1 MKVDELVKGF
11 VRDKRLKPNKKTK
24 YNLADPVQRKRWWI
38 KKVCYLARVWFDRE
52 IEYRLRVGLIDGDPS
67 AKRLAD
73 ALWKKKT
80 DIENIVE
87 RKVNE
92 YTESKESYRQ
102 KLRNRRE

>member
-1 MKVDELVKGF
+1 MKVNDAIKSF
-11 VRDKRLKPNKKTK
+11 ARNKKLRKKPTK

-38 KKVCYLARVWFDRE
+38 KRVTYLARVWFDRDV
-52 IEYRLRVGLIDGDPS
+52 EYRLREGLINGDPS

-73 ALWKKKT
+73 ALWKKKS
-80 DIENIVE
+80 DIEAIVE

-92 YTESKESYRQ
+92 YTKSKESYRQ

>member
-1 MKVDELVKGF
+1 MKVNDAIKSF
-11 VRDKRLKPNKKTK
+11 ARNKKLRKKPTK

-38 KKVCYLARVWFDRE
+38 KRVTYLARVWFDRDV
-52 IEYRLRVGLIDGDPS
+52 EYRLREGLINGDPS

-73 ALWKKKT
+73 ALWKKKS
-80 DIENIVE
+80 DIEAIVE

-92 YTESKESYRQ
+92 YTQSKESYRQ

>member
-1 MKVDELVKGF
+1 MKVNDLVKGF
-11 VRDKRLKPNKKTK
+11 VRDKRLKPNRKQK

-52 IEYRLRVGLIDGDPS
+52 IEYKLRVGLIDGDPS

-92 YTESKESYRQ
+92 YKQSKESYRQ
-102 KLRNRRE
+102 KLRDRRK

>member
-11 VRDKRLKPNKKTK
+11 VRDKRLKPNKKIK

-52 IEYRLRVGLIDGDPS
+52 IEYKLRVGLIDGDPS

-73 ALWKKKT
+73 ALWKKK
-80 DIENIVE
+80 N
-87 RKVNE
+87 
-92 YTESKESYRQ
+92 
-102 KLRNRRE
+102 

>member
-1 MKVDELVKGF
+1 MKVNDLVKGF
-11 VRDKRLKPNKKTK
+11 VRDKRLKPNRKQK

-52 IEYRLRVGLIDGDPS
+52 IEYKLRVGLIDGDPS

-92 YTESKESYRQ
+92 YTESKERYRQ

>member
-1 MKVDELVKGF
+1 MKANEVLKSF
-11 VRDKRLKPNKKTK
+11 TRDKKLKKKSTK

-38 KKVCYLARVWFDRE
+38 KKVTYYARVWFDRD
-52 IEYRLRVGLIDGDPS
+52 IEYRLREGLLRGDPS

-73 ALWKKKT
+73 ALWKRKK
-80 DIENIVE
+80 DIEDIVE

-102 KLRNRRE
+102 KNRNRWE

>member
-1 MKVDELVKGF
+1 MKIDNIVKDF
-11 VRDKRLKPNKKTK
+11 TVSKRLKPKTK
-24 YNLADPVQRKRWWI
+24 RYNLADPVQRKRWWI
-38 KKVCYLARVWFDRE
+38 KRVTYLARVWFDRE

-92 YTESKESYRQ
+92 YTESKENYRQ

>member
-1 MKVDELVKGF
+1 MKVNDLVKGF
-11 VRDKRLKPNKKTK
+11 VRDKRLKPNRKQK

-52 IEYRLRVGLIDGDPS
+52 IEYKLRVGLIDGDPS

-92 YTESKESYRQ
+92 YKQSKESYRQ
-102 KLRNRRE
+102 KLRDRRE

>member
-1 MKVDELVKGF
+1 MKIDNIVKNLAYE
-11 VRDKRLKPNKKTK
+11 KRLRPNKKPK

-52 IEYRLRVGLIDGDPS
+52 IEYKLRVGLIDGDPS

-73 ALWKKKT
+73 ALWKKKS
-80 DIENIVE
+80 DIEDIVK

-102 KLRNRRE
+102 KNRNRWE